1 MNRITAALLAVGSLV
16 LVFGIVCAGLSM
28 STYNSTLS
36 QEEGITA
43 VYRDSMLEYDR
54 FWKTV
59 SEMAQV
65 PEQYRDDFRDVM
77 VAQLDAR
84 YEGKDPMLLFIEEQA
99 GATLDATLYTRVQE
113 TIEAGR
119 LSFTESQRTLNDR
132 QRRYRTHIKSFPT
145 NILVG
150 WFGYPTEL
158 CTVGDCGEYDPQDD
172 VDRDGLVTVMDYR
185 IITSSR
191 TLEVFQTGREDEPLN
206 VFGNDGPTAAE
217 AQED

>member
-99 GATLDATLYTRVQE
+99 GATLDAALYTRVQE

-119 LSFTESQRTLNDR
+119 LSFTESQRTRVRSVLAR
-132 QRRYRTHIKSFPT
+132 VGGGSWRPTSASLGWSRRR
-145 NILVG
+145 
-150 WFGYPTEL
+150 
-158 CTVGDCGEYDPQDD
+158 
-172 VDRDGLVTVMDYR
+172 GLRVSR
-185 IITSSR
+185 SCSTS
-191 TLEVFQTGREDEPLN
+191 
-206 VFGNDGPTAAE
+206 
-217 AQED
+217 